1 MTKMNFPFFIAKR
14 YLISKKSHNAINI
27 ISGISVVGVCIGTMA
42 LIIVLSAFNGLSDLV
57 SSLYN
62 SFDADIEITAKQGKT
77 FIPTAQ
83 QLQAI
88 KKIEGI
94 AYYSEIMEGNALL
107 KYGEKQCVATIK
119 GVDNNFVKMSSFDTL
134 VSDGVFDLNNN
145 NVVIGKGLGNVLQ
158 TGLGEVFTAISV
170 YAPKRGK
177 VSTFDAE
184 GGLNEQ
190 KVYAAGA
197 FSINDE
203 FDYKYVITNIDKARQ
218 LFDYTNE
225 VTAIEMSLKPNAN
238 IETVQESI
246 AMVMGSKFEIK
257 NRRQQN
263 ALLYKT
269 LKSEKLWTFLILVFI
284 LIIATFNVIGSLT
297 MLIIEKKKDIGIL
310 HNMGADSQL
319 IRRIFLIEG
328 MLITF
333 VGAALG
339 ILLGTLICWLQIK
352 FSLVRFTE
360 GYVVDAYPIKMQA
373 MDFIMVLGVVLL
385 IGFFAAWYPVR
396 VFTKKHLVF

>member
-1 MTKMNFPFFIAKR
+1 
-14 YLISKKSHNAINI
+14 
-27 ISGISVVGVCIGTMA
+27 MA

-62 SFDADIEITAKQGKT
+62 SFDADIEITAKRGKT
-77 FIPTAQ
+77 FIPTTQ
-83 QLQAI
+83 QLQAL
-88 KKIEGI
+88 KKIDGI

-119 GVDNNFVKMSSFDTL
+119 GVDSNFVKMSSFDTL
-134 VSDGVFDLNNN
+134 VSDGVFNLEKNNI
-145 NVVIGKGLGNVLQ
+145 VIGKGLGNVLQ
-158 TGLGEVFTAISV
+158 TGPGNLFTAISV
-170 YAPKRGK
+170 YAPKRGD

-203 FDYKYVITNIDKARQ
+203 FDYRYVLIDIDKARQ

-225 VTAIEMSLKPNAN
+225 VTAIEMSLKPNVN
-238 IETVQESI
+238 IEQVQESV
-246 AMVMGSKFEIK
+246 ALVMGNNCEIK

-297 MLIIEKKKDIGIL
+297 MLIIEKKKDIVIL

-333 VGAALG
+333 VGAAFG
-339 ILLGTLICWLQIK
+339 IILGTLICWLQIK

-360 GYVVDAYPIKMQA
+360 GYVVDAYPIKMEA